1 MRRMLAALVALF
13 VAGCG
18 GVGAATT
25 CSLTLRAV
33 GDRIKVSYSG
43 PDGHLVLV
51 QEGHVKWR
59 GEGKRVLWLKDYR
72 GADTV
77 MIRVTT
83 RDGHVCSS
91 HRTLRE
97 KH

>member
-1 MRRMLAALVALF
+1 MLAALVALV

-18 GVGAATT
+18 GVQAAST
-25 CSLTLRAV
+25 CSLALEAV
-33 GDRIKVSYSG
+33 GGRVKVSYAG
-43 PDGHLVLV
+43 PDGELVLV

-59 GEGKRVLWLKDYR
+59 GRGKREFWLKDYR

-83 RDGHVCSS
+83 PGGHVCSAR
-91 HRTLRE
+91 RTLPDT
-97 KH
+97 K